1 MTTQITALAK
11 ILQTGIIAI
20 MRAQSSEQLLAAADA
35 ILAGG
40 VDVIEVTMTTPR
52 AYQCSNKCP
61 ARPGLGLDVR
71 RLPCVH
77 QEHNGS
83 LADE

>member
-1 MTTQITALAK
+1 VQ
-11 ILQTGIIAI
+11 
-20 MRAQSSEQLLAAADA
+20 ADSLRYPRRPWPVQA
-35 ILAGG
+35 DSLRYPCRLWPVQADSLRYPRRPWP
-40 VDVIEVTMTTPR
+40 VQAR

-61 ARPGLGLDVR
+61 ARPGLGLGVR